1 MKRLLG
7 IAIMCVFLWSG
18 FVFAISFMEAWLK
31 FRAPGVNLSIG
42 LGIGKLVFG
51 VLNKV
56 EWFFAA
62 IVFACLFFNKSI
74 IHPSN
79 KIGFGC
85 IVLILLAQ
93 TFWLLPLLDARA
105 DAIINGG
112 SRTASS
118 LHWLYVTAEMIK
130 VTLLFFLGAALI
142 GYVQAKDLKEHNEYA
157 SGTN

>member
-7 IAIMCVFLWSG
+7 IAIMSVFLWLG

-31 FRAPGVNLSIG
+31 FRAPGVSMSIG

-51 VLNKV
+51 ALNKV
-56 EWFFAA
+56 EWVFAA
-62 IVFACLFFNKSI
+62 IVFSCLFFNKNT
-74 IHPSN
+74 IHTSN
-79 KIGFGC
+79 KIWFGC

-105 DAIINGG
+105 AAIINGG
-112 SRTASS
+112 SRTPSL

-130 VTLLFFLGAALI
+130 VALLFFLGAALFR
-142 GYVQAKDLKEHNEYA
+142 YVQTNNLKKI
-157 SGTN
+157 

>member
-7 IAIMCVFLWSG
+7 IAIMSVFLWLG

-31 FRAPGVNLSIG
+31 FRAPGVSMSIG

-51 VLNKV
+51 ALNKV
-56 EWFFAA
+56 EWVFAA
-62 IVFACLFFNKSI
+62 VVFSCLYFNKNTIYSG
-74 IHPSN
+74 N
-79 KIGFGC
+79 KIWFGC

-112 SRTASS
+112 SRTPSS

-130 VTLLFFLGAALI
+130 VVLLFFLGAALFR
-142 GYVQAKDLKEHNEYA
+142 YVQANNLKKI
-157 SGTN
+157 

>member
-7 IAIMCVFLWSG
+7 IAIMSVFLWLG

-31 FRAPGVNLSIG
+31 FRAPGVSMSIG

-51 VLNKV
+51 ALNKM
-56 EWFFAA
+56 EWIFVAV
-62 IVFACLFFNKSI
+62 VFSCLYFNRRI
-74 IHPSN
+74 IHASN
-79 KIGFGC
+79 KIWFGC

-112 SRTASS
+112 SRTPSS

-130 VTLLFFLGAALI
+130 VVLLFFLGAALFR
-142 GYVQAKDLKEHNEYA
+142 YVQANNLKKI
-157 SGTN
+157 

>member
-7 IAIMCVFLWSG
+7 IAIMSVFLWLG

-31 FRAPGVNLSIG
+31 FRAPGVSMSIG

-51 VLNKV
+51 ALNKV
-56 EWFFAA
+56 EWVFAA
-62 IVFACLFFNKSI
+62 VVFSCLYFNKNT
-74 IHPSN
+74 IHSGN
-79 KIGFGC
+79 KIWFGC

-112 SRTASS
+112 SRTLSS

-130 VTLLFFLGAALI
+130 VVLLFFLGAALFR
-142 GYVQAKDLKEHNEYA
+142 YVQANNLKKI
-157 SGTN
+157 